1 VAELVL
7 RVGLSL
13 LVVLGLMWG
22 AARLVRRPFARR
34 GGGVLAVL
42 ARQQLSRGSAVTVL
56 RVHDRA
62 LVLGVTDQ
70 QVTLL
75 AETDLDAIETEIR
88 LTRRT
93 PVTVTVDGAAGPL
106 AGSALSR
113 RTWSQALEELRDRTV
128 RKQ

>member
-13 LVVLGLMWG
+13 LLVLGLMWG

-34 GGGVLAVL
+34 GGGVLTVL
-42 ARQQLSRGSAVTVL
+42 ARQQLSRGSAVAVL

-75 AETDLDAIETEIR
+75 GETDLDAVEAEIQ
-88 LTRRT
+88 LTRRA
-93 PVTVTVDGAAGPL
+93 PVTVDGPAGSGRL

-113 RTWSQALEELRDRTV
+113 RTWSRALDELRDRTV
-128 RKQ
+128 RRQ

>member
-1 VAELVL
+1 VAELVV
-7 RVGLSL
+7 RVGFSL

-22 AARLVRRPFARR
+22 AARLARRPFARR
-34 GGGVLAVL
+34 GGGVLTVL
-42 ARQQLSRGSAVTVL
+42 ARQQLSRGSAVAVL
-56 RVHDRA
+56 RVYDRA

-75 AETDLDAIETEIR
+75 GETDLDAVESEIR

-93 PVTVTVDGAAGPL
+93 PVPVEGSPL

-128 RKQ
+128 RRR

>member
-13 LVVLGLMWG
+13 LLVLGLMWG

-93 PVTVTVDGAAGPL
+93 PVTVDGAAGPL